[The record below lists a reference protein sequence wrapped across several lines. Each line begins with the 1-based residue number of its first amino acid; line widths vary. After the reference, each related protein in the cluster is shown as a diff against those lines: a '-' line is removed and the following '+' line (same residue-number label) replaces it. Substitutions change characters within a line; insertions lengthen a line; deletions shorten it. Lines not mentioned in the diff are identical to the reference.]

1 MSTKSVEEV
10 VLRPRVTPL
19 VRMPEAGD
27 EGGSLPFARLAAGV
41 WRARYFVVAML
52 LLGAGIGLWLALATP
67 DSYRSEGR
75 FLFTSGSES
84 IQLDLRRATENKAET
99 LAAQAVHVLATDAL
113 LRRVVERMTP
123 ARVLAPFR
131 PEPGAEGV
139 RAWWKA
145 AQGWLAGTAPESN
158 VAEAVKLLRKRLVL
172 EHPPL
177 TNVLNASYVAN
188 DRQLAREVLS
198 VYMEEARRWHQDT
211 YDDPKV
217 YERMQ
222 QQSAAAAVALAVA
235 QRKRDEFL
243 EREAQV
249 ASSFEFDLMHAQQN
263 ESTAASL
270 LEQNAASLA
279 SIGRQVEELQRHLA
293 TIPATILVR
302 RRLDAQRAADV
313 YIAEIARLNAERA
326 RILAEAAGP
335 APEGIESIDR
345 RLARLRD
352 LLSADLKAQQNAP
365 EIAVEERNPEY
376 VETNQAIGRL
386 ASERVG
392 NQAKAELLQQSHV
405 AAAARARR
413 LRGLEPRY
421 VQLRADV
428 LRAEE
433 TVRQAELSMA
443 EAEQKRA
450 LRLGEFSSLS
460 TIEDA
465 SLPLE
470 KEGPERLRLIL
481 GAAAAGLF
489 AALVLAVLRA
499 MSDSVIRRPQDM
511 EALDGVSVIGM
522 MPKLS
527 RRNLRRH
534 AVARARGY

>member
-10 VLRPRVTPL
+10 ALRPRVTPL
-19 VRMPEAGD
+19 VRMPEASD
-27 EGGSLPFARLAAGV
+27 EGGSMPFARLAAGV
-41 WRARYFVVAML
+41 WRARYFVAAML

-113 LRRVVERMTP
+113 LRRVVERLTP

-131 PEPGAEGV
+131 PEPSAEGWI
-139 RAWWKA
+139 AWWRA
-145 AQGWLAGTAPESN
+145 AQGWLAGSAPEAN

-172 EHPPL
+172 EHPQL

-188 DRQLAREVLS
+188 DRQLAREVLT

-211 YDDPKV
+211 YDDPKI

-222 QQSAAAAVALAVA
+222 TQSASAAVALAVA
-235 QRKRDEFL
+235 QRKRDDFL
-243 EREAQV
+243 EKEAQV

-270 LEQNAASLA
+270 LEQNATSLA

-335 APEGIESIDR
+335 TPEGIEPIDR

-352 LLSADLKAQQNAP
+352 LLSADLKAQQEAP

-405 AAAARARR
+405 SAAARARR
-413 LRGLEPRY
+413 LRSLEPRY

-460 TIEDA
+460 TIEEA

-481 GAAAAGLF
+481 GTAVGGLF

-499 MSDSVIRRPQDM
+499 MSDSVIRRPQDL

-522 MPKLS
+522 MPRLS